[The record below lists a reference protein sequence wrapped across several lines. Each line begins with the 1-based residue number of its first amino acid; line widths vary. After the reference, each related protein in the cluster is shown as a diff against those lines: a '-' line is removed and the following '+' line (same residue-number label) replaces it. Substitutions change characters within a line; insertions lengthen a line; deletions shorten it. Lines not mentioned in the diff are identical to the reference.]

1 MSAGIYIFCGQVFEK
16 NCPKYESTDELL
28 SNCKKDQVDIN
39 CYDDEG
45 SDEENINRPPMMNMV
60 AGVHEA
66 NGCFQV

>member
-28 SNCKKDQVDIN
+28 SNCKKDQVDFWEMTMDIH

-45 SDEENINRPPMMNMV
+45 FDEENSN
-60 AGVHEA
+60 
-66 NGCFQV
+66 

>member
-28 SNCKKDQVDIN
+28 SNCKKDQVVIH

-45 SDEENINRPPMMNMV
+45 LDEENSNYD
-60 AGVHEA
+60 A
-66 NGCFQV
+66 NDEYGCRSAQS

>member
-39 CYDDEG
+39 CYGDEG
-45 SDEENINRPPMMNMV
+45 FDEENSN
-60 AGVHEA
+60 
-66 NGCFQV
+66 